1 MEQWDV
7 IIIGAGPAGLTAG
20 TYTARSGLKTLI
32 LEEKIPGGLT
42 LEAPLIEN
50 YPGVPRIPGPQL
62 VEQMIAQ
69 ALSSG
74 ARLNHFEKGVRLDL
88 QRPDKTVITNK
99 KKTYTSPAV
108 ILATGSHYKHLGVKG
123 EERLRG
129 RGVSYCALCD
139 GPLFKGKRVAVVG
152 GGNAAAMSALY
163 LADIACDVRVIHRR
177 NRLRAEDAY
186 RQDLERW
193 NVNIIFNTVVREIRG
208 DPFVD
213 SVVLVN
219 LETEEPSELPV
230 EGVFIQCGEIPNTEL
245 AKEAGVMVDEDGYIV
260 VDRYQRTTIEGVYA
274 AGDVTNGPVKQIGTA
289 IGQAIVAATETF
301 NQIKSPYYFAR
312 SWDEETRS

>member
-20 TYTARSGLKTLI
+20 TYAARSGLKTLI
-32 LEEKIPGGLT
+32 LEEKIPGGLA

-50 YPGVPRIPGPQL
+50 YPGFLGITGPQL
-62 VEQMIAQ
+62 VEQITAQ
-69 ALSSG
+69 AMRSG
-74 ARLNHFEKGVRLDL
+74 ARLNQFEKGIRLDL
-88 QRPDKTVITNK
+88 QRSDKTVVTDK
-99 KKTYTSPAV
+99 HKTYTSPAI
-108 ILATGSHYKHLGVKG
+108 ILATGSHYKNLGVKG
-123 EERLRG
+123 EVRLRG
-129 RGVSYCALCD
+129 RGISYCALCD

-152 GGNAAAMSALY
+152 GGNSAAMSALY
-163 LADIACDVRVIHRR
+163 LADIACNVKVIHRR
-177 NRLRAEDAY
+177 NVLRAEDAY
-186 RQDLERW
+186 RQDLERR
-193 NVNIIFNTVVREIRG
+193 NVDIVFNTVVREIRG

-219 LETEEPSELPV
+219 LETGETTELQV
-230 EGVFIQCGEIPNTEL
+230 DGVFIQCGEIPNTTL
-245 AKEAGVMVDEDGYIV
+245 AKEAGVMLDENDYII
-260 VDRYQRTTIEGVYA
+260 VDRFQRTTIEGVYA

-312 SWDEETRS
+312 NWDEETRS